1 MILLLNY
8 IQWYERLIN
17 INDLNYIIADISYYE
32 NGKDILY
39 FTNSKLNCHSK
50 FKNKKLK
57 KMNISNTEENNKN
70 ITFDSIR
77 KTFIFN
83 LFVIILTI
91 LVLILDLFP
100 NIFYKLINYFFSES
114 TFENIQYF
122 WKITEIY
129 LDIFFIFILIVILLI
144 IFIY

>member
-1 MILLLNY
+1 
-8 IQWYERLIN
+8 
-17 INDLNYIIADISYYE
+17 
-32 NGKDILY
+32 
-39 FTNSKLNCHSK
+39 
-50 FKNKKLK
+50 
-57 KMNISNTEENNKN
+57 MNISNTEENNKN

-122 WKITEIY
+122 
-129 LDIFFIFILIVILLI
+129 
-144 IFIY
+144 